1 MCERMFNDRRI
12 VTALLGLW
20 TLLCAVVFYV
30 IMHVD
35 HSPFLSFGPNEHTRL
50 FGVALDTWGK
60 WWCVAIYTFLS
71 TAIAAFASDSVSPFI
86 LNTVQDHK
94 TVYIP
99 YPKWVCVVIIQVY
112 TCYAVVV
119 TIIGLFVALTQIDFT
134 LIRLLSDLIVN
145 HVTTAYFLRS
155 KIVDPIRYDA
165 WQRRTQE
172 SGEAGLDD
180 DFLDIEMHIQEER
193 RERVADRGVDSGADE
208 DDPTAAGQRESAT
221 VPLRV
226 VARP

>member
-1 MCERMFNDRRI
+1 M
-12 VTALLGLW
+12 W
-20 TLLCAVVFYV
+20 TTP
-30 IMHVD
+30 
-35 HSPFLSFGPNEHTRL
+35 PFLSFGPNDHTRL

-60 WWCVAIYTFLS
+60 WWCVAIYTFFS

-99 YPKWVCVVIIQVY
+99 YPKWVCLMIIQVY

-145 HVTTAYFLRS
+145 HMTTAYFLRN

-180 DFLDIEMHIQEER
+180 DFLDIEMQIQEDR
-193 RERVADRGVDSGADE
+193 RERVRVGIEDTDGRDNELATDGKGVRDSV
-208 DDPTAAGQRESAT
+208 T
-221 VPLRV
+221 VPLTV
-226 VARP
+226 VQRS